1 MKAEER
7 CVPPLPS
14 PGGRECAALPGVGR
28 PRPSCFPGVTGHRD
42 DGDQTGKLRSA
53 PSPATDKNHLTA
65 VRELPPKLSNS
76 PTCETVLQIPRAP
89 TTLEACGAR
98 SLSHAHTRPC
108 PLPPTVRVLANPRP
122 NRGRR
127 GAHSSPFSWAA
138 RVVQGAPPASLSM
151 GARLLSTHR
160 VRGEKLRD
168 PTGRLGEGAVER
180 ELGIS
185 GDTIIYGLD
194 R

>member
-1 MKAEER
+1 MKAEGHY
-7 CVPPLPS
+7 VPPLPPPPPP
-14 PGGRECAALPGVGR
+14 PGGRECAAQPGVGR

-108 PLPPTVRVLANPRP
+108 PLPPTVQILANARP
-122 NRGRR
+122 NRGHR
-127 GAHSSPFSWAA
+127 GAHSSPFSRSAA
-138 RVVQGAPPASLSM
+138 RLPLQGCSAPEHSP
-151 GARLLSTHR
+151 GERRKTARPYR
-160 VRGEKLRD
+160 APRRG
-168 PTGRLGEGAVER
+168 GGGAVSP
-180 ELGIS
+180 G
-185 GDTIIYGLD
+185 
-194 R
+194 